1 MAFKPKEFHVNST
14 DDFQDMIDEK
24 DFRLA
29 EAIVEG
35 ILANLKGKK
44 KYVHLLSVI
53 VEDEN
58 SVYDITVER
67 KHFAETLEENI
78 VHYVREER
86 YEDCQRIADV
96 IAELKGDQLS
106 NILQTITGSK
116 K

>member
-1 MAFKPKEFHVNST
+1 MAFKPKEFIVSST
-14 DDFQDMIDEK
+14 DEFQEMIDEK
-24 DFRLA
+24 DFSIA

-35 ILANLKGKK
+35 ILANLDTKK
-44 KYVHLLSVI
+44 KHVHLLSI
-53 VEDEN
+53 IIEEEN
-58 SVYDITVER
+58 SIYDITIER

-96 IAELKGDQLS
+96 IAELKGNDIS
-106 NILQTITGSK
+106 NILNNITSSK